1 MLYRANVRLKK
12 KRTNSKRSTGKQS
25 NSYLDDLSL
34 QRIKTNKRKRY
45 QNKQRTAKDQLAN
58 RVTAILM
65 ILSCKCKIKKET
77 TNKTKIHR
85 QRELQLS
92 WWPDARQQR
101 ASQTHDAALLASAS
115 DLYRVVLCYIVSYCV
130 GLCLGHRL
138 IPAHFRWR
146 PGNNTC

>member
-12 KRTNSKRSTGKQS
+12 KTTNSKRSTGKQS

-65 ILSCKCKIKKET
+65 ILSSKCKIKKET
-77 TNKTKIHR
+77 TNKTKINR
-85 QRELQLS
+85 QTELQLS
-92 WWPDARQQR
+92 
-101 ASQTHDAALLASAS
+101 
-115 DLYRVVLCYIVSYCV
+115 
-130 GLCLGHRL
+130 
-138 IPAHFRWR
+138 
-146 PGNNTC
+146 